1 VSDLI
6 RGVLMKEIHEK
17 LRRDRSELSLSPI
30 SLSAPIVGRQ
40 KELALVMNHY
50 QAAKAGRT
58 EVVLLTGEPGIGK
71 TRLLDEIAL
80 LCAQDGAVV
89 LHRNASEAEGMPP
102 FLSFLEALGRY
113 IRATSQDQIRTQV
126 ATLPQMLVS
135 LLPELAVYLPDF
147 HIPQSFLPEQSKFR
161 LYEAIGSFLESINTS
176 LPLVIII
183 DNLQWAD
190 SASLD
195 LLCHLTYHQ
204 SNAYLFILGAYREG
218 EVARTPAVAR
228 TLVELSHQRAL
239 TTVIVPPLSITEIG
253 KLVSGRYGGS
263 LSSEVHTLLYAQS
276 EGNPFFAEELLD
288 GWLES
293 GALKLENQE
302 WVTVAPLD
310 SMLPPTIAGAL
321 RQRFAQLAPAII
333 DHLRVAAIIGRSFD
347 PSLLAT
353 VEEQEIE
360 AVEECLLEAARAGLV
375 RVDDQGYWLFSHDK
389 IRECLY
395 TEVSTSRRRRLVER
409 ARDREQKAFS
419 ILFNHYNAKICNYLT
434 RLVHDESTA
443 LDLAQ
448 NTFCRAWEKLPT
460 INEPSCFKSWL
471 YRIATREAH
480 MHLRCV
486 RQTEPLPFEE
496 LEFSLSQHLIVN
508 GPEKQVEETELI
520 KMMLAHLSL
529 QYRTCLVLQIEGF
542 SLQEI
547 SELAGMSE
555 KNVSVS
561 ISRAREQC
569 RQFFQHVRG
578 ELA

>member
-1 VSDLI
+1 MSDLI

-17 LRRDRSELSLSPI
+17 LRRDRSELSLSPV

-58 EVVLLTGEPGIGK
+58 EVVLLTGEPGVGK

-89 LHRNASEAEGMPP
+89 LHGNASEAEGMPP

-183 DNLQWAD
+183 DN
-190 SASLD
+190 
-195 LLCHLTYHQ
+195 
-204 SNAYLFILGAYREG
+204 F
-218 EVARTPAVAR
+218 
-228 TLVELSHQRAL
+228 QRAL

-288 GWLES
+288 GCLES

-360 AVEECLLEAARAGLV
+360 AVEECLLGPHG
-375 RVDDQGYWLFSHDK
+375 QGWF
-389 IRECLY
+389 
-395 TEVSTSRRRRLVER
+395 
-409 ARDREQKAFS
+409 
-419 ILFNHYNAKICNYLT
+419 
-434 RLVHDESTA
+434 ESTIKDA
-443 LDLAQ
+443 GSSA
-448 NTFCRAWEKLPT
+448 TK
-460 INEPSCFKSWL
+460 KS
-471 YRIATREAH
+471 
-480 MHLRCV
+480 
-486 RQTEPLPFEE
+486 
-496 LEFSLSQHLIVN
+496 
-508 GPEKQVEETELI
+508 
-520 KMMLAHLSL
+520 
-529 QYRTCLVLQIEGF
+529 
-542 SLQEI
+542 
-547 SELAGMSE
+547 
-555 KNVSVS
+555 VSV
-561 ISRAREQC
+561 C
-569 RQFFQHVRG
+569 TPK
-578 ELA
+578 